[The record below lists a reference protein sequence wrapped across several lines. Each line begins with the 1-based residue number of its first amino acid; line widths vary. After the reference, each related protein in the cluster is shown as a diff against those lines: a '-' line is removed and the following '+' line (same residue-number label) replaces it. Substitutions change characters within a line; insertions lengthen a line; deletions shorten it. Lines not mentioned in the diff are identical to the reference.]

1 MDRRYWGHERH
12 VQAGVAAE
20 GLLGVAAV
28 VFALPVIGTLV
39 EGPYD
44 ATSFGF
50 LLICAA
56 FVSWMVRSLFIRVV
70 ANESGVRVVGLLSD
84 RTYPWESIASVE
96 GPPQSKYVVLVT
108 NAGERRR
115 LPGLRQ
121 SLVEQVPPT
130 PEPSSG
136 SAKEQDLSAW
146 SRTAS
151 SHRSRAQDR
160 AMIPVQAAWRCS
172 RLGHMHD

>member
-1 MDRRYWGHERH
+1 MNVTFRPELPQRVFW
-12 VQAGVAAE
+12 GVAA
-20 GLLGVAAV
+20 L

-56 FVSWMVRSLFIRVV
+56 VVSWMVRSLFIRVV
-70 ANESGVRVVGLLSD
+70 ANESGIRVVGLLSD
-84 RTYPWESIASVE
+84 RTYPWASIASVE

-108 NAGERRR
+108 DAGERRR

-121 SLVEQVPPT
+121 SLVEQV
-130 PEPSSG
+130 
-136 SAKEQDLSAW
+136 QQ
-146 SRTAS
+146 RS
-151 SHRSRAQDR
+151 SHTEDVSESLR
-160 AMIPVQAAWRCS
+160 
-172 RLGHMHD
+172 RLLEVARGRPEVPTAGAG